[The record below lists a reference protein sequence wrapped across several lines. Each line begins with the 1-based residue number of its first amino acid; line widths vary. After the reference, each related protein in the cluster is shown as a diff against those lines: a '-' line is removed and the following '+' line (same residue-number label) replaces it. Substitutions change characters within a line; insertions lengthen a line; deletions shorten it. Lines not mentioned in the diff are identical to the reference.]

1 MSSLRTLVVGG
12 AGFIGQ
18 SLVRC
23 LLADAQR
30 QVWVLGR
37 SAQPGFALPPEV
49 RYIQGDASDTA
60 SMTMLL
66 DEVDEVVDLAYAT
79 VPKTSFD
86 DPLFDVVSNLPA
98 SVNLQLTASR
108 KPLKRYLLVSSGGTV
123 YGQQQMLTIN
133 ERHPTNPI
141 SPYGISKLV
150 TEKYANFFHQMDSLP
165 VIIVRPSNPY
175 GLRQIGKT
183 TQGFIGAS
191 TAALRENRPITVFGE
206 RGTVRD
212 YIDILDLSSGLKAA
226 LNHGHIGS
234 TYNIGTGVGTDNLG
248 VLELLQQLAERDGI
262 KMRVT
267 HLPERRFDVLTNVL
281 DSSLLSE
288 HTGWHPQTTLNQ
300 GLQRVWDQSRSIQ
313 PTTQAA
319 TT

>member
-1 MSSLRTLVVGG
+1 MSSPVTLLVGG

-23 LLADAQR
+23 LLANAQR
-30 QVWVLGR
+30 QVRVLGR
-37 SAQPGFALPPEV
+37 SVLPGFALPPGVE
-49 RYIQGDASDTA
+49 YIQGDASDA
-60 SMTMLL
+60 AAMKLLL
-66 DEVDEVVDLAYAT
+66 DDVDEVVDLAYST

-108 KPLKRYLLVSSGGTV
+108 KSLKRYLLVSSGGTV
-123 YGQQQMLTIN
+123 YGQAQVPKID
-133 ERHPTNPI
+133 ESHPTNPI

-150 TEKYANFFHQMDSLP
+150 TEKYANFFHQMSSLP
-165 VIIVRPSNPY
+165 VIIVRPGNPY

-191 TAALRENRPITVFGE
+191 TAALRENRPIKVFGE

-212 YIDILDLSSGLKAA
+212 YIDIQDLASGLKAA
-226 LNHGHIGS
+226 LDHGHIGC

-248 VLELLQQLAERDGI
+248 VLELLQQLAKRDGI
-262 KMRVT
+262 EMQVS
-267 HLPERRFDVLTNVL
+267 HLAERQFDVRANVL
-281 DSSLLSE
+281 DSSLLTI
-288 HTGWHPQTTLNQ
+288 HTGWQPQTTLSQ
-300 GLQRVWDQSRSIQ
+300 GLQRLWDQSRSTPISTQ
-313 PTTQAA
+313 PKAL
-319 TT
+319 